1 MLFRFKITL
10 LAAFILLTLTGL
22 ATRDMTLLSIGV
34 MALGA
39 AFGAAVLDYTF
50 RDSDAVGSNGPE
62 TQFS

>member
-1 MLFRFKITL
+1 MLFRFKIAL

-22 ATRDMTLLSIGV
+22 ATRDMTLLSAGV

-39 AFGAAVLDYTF
+39 AVGAAVLDYTF
-50 RDSDAVGSNGPE
+50 RDSDAIGRAGPE